1 MTKKTPSDTVKVPN
15 QKIVKQTNLMLNFF
29 LLPLLL
35 FLLLLLETKLCGSFT
50 MVFMHNEKRFCI
62 LNCLMYRP
70 YLVSLLLPFL
80 LSLTACYTFSHVYVA
95 FF

>member
-35 FLLLLLETKLCGSFT
+35 FLLLLQTKLCGSFT
-50 MVFMHNEKRFCI
+50 MVFIHNEKRFCI

-70 YLVSLLLPFL
+70 YLVSLLFAIL
-80 LSLTACYTFSHVYVA
+80 LSPQLATF
-95 FF
+95 